1 MPAITP
7 VQQRVWVALT
17 HPPPHRLDRIR
28 QLSERIG
35 TDRLE
40 MYPVA
45 ATVAAAVMLLRY
57 VCAPVLSEENFW
69 TLVGSPK
76 SKVVRPAYADKA
88 AEVIAP
94 VVDPVP
100 WVAAGRDP
108 TEVESFAAILSTV
121 VLLAAQRV
129 GTGARG
135 VASKRQEAEVAAL
148 LEGRRLR
155 L

>member
-1 MPAITP
+1 M
-7 VQQRVWVALT
+7 
-17 HPPPHRLDRIR
+17 
-28 QLSERIG
+28 
-35 TDRLE
+35 
-40 MYPVA
+40 
-45 ATVAAAVMLLRY
+45 
-57 VCAPVLSEENFW
+57 
-69 TLVGSPK
+69 
-76 SKVVRPAYADKA
+76 RPAYADKA

-148 LEGRRLR
+148 LEAVDFDFDAAARESKFWTTWRAAHSVGSVASAEPSAMSRSV
-155 L
+155 